1 MTAPEPTVTLVH
13 MHGDE
18 TGRSFRTTFER
29 EARLYD
35 RVRPAPPAELMDA
48 MLETSALSAGDR
60 ILEVGCGTG
69 QATRFLAE
77 RGFYVHALELGP
89 DLATLA
95 RHNLRDFPRVTVQT
109 EAFETY
115 RAAGP
120 FDALVSVQAFHWVG
134 VQRGLAL
141 ATQVLRDGAHL
152 LLAWH
157 QDLSQDTPF
166 YRATNPTYERYPAP
180 PRPTP
185 RHSVGMFE
193 RDLTTSP
200 HFSDV
205 TTSRFPWRRGFNKRD
220 YLDLLLTTSDVQAL
234 SEADRHN
241 FLRDIALII
250 DHHGGEVER
259 FYESVLLS
267 AKRTPP
273 TP

>member
-1 MTAPEPTVTLVH
+1 

-77 RGFYVHALELGP
+77 RGFFVHALELGP

-95 RHNLRDFPRVTVQT
+95 RHNLRGFPRVTVQT
-109 EAFETY
+109 AAFEAY
-115 RAAGP
+115 EAGQP

-134 VQRGLAL
+134 VQRGLTL
-141 ATQVLRDGAHL
+141 ASRVLRDGAHL
-152 LLAWH
+152 SLAWH
-157 QDLSQDTPF
+157 QDHSQDTPF
-166 YRATNPTYERYPAP
+166 YRATNPIYERYPAP

-193 RDLTTSP
+193 RALTTSP

-205 TTSRFPWRRGFNKRD
+205 TTSRFPWRRRFNKRD

-234 SEADRHN
+234 SEADRRD
-241 FLRDIALII
+241 FLRNIARTI
-250 DHHGGEVER
+250 DQHGGEVER
-259 FYESVLLS
+259 VYGSVLLS
-267 AKRTPP
+267 AERTPP
-273 TP
+273 AP